1 MKIVLVQNVPKL
13 GKRGDVIAVAD
24 GYARNYLI
32 PRGLALEATPA
43 NLKRFEAEQTAA
55 KRRAERE
62 AAEAQAAAER
72 LEGLRLTV
80 KAKAG
85 EEGRLFGSVTAKD
98 IAEGIKEATGLDI
111 DRKRIEIEE
120 PLKALGDH
128 RVTVRLSPEIA
139 REITVTVEALEE

>member
-13 GKRGDVIAVAD
+13 GKRGEVVAVAD

-43 NLKRFEAEQTAA
+43 NLKRFEAEQAAA

-62 AAEAQAAAER
+62 AAEAQAAAEQ

-98 IAEGIKEATGLDI
+98 IAESIKEATGLDI